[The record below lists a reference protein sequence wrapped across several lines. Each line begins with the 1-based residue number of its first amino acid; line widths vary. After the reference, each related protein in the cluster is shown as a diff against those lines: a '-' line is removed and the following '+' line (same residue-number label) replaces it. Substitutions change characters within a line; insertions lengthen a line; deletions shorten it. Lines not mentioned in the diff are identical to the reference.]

1 MYPPEYNPPLN
12 ETPDGTIVTDDKL
25 RVEKWGSCWSR
36 YYELEVSYFMSEL
49 SQTTLGI
56 LKNNFLWQ
64 NSFTATQSHDKGTI
78 VDILYRLFI

>member
-12 ETPDGTIVTDDKL
+12 ETPDGTFVTEDKI
-25 RVEKWGSCWSR
+25 RVEKWGACWNR

-64 NSFTATQSHDKGTI
+64 SAFTSTQSTDTGSCHTS
-78 VDILYRLFI
+78 